1 MQVHSSWIR
10 KELNT
15 DVTFDV
21 NQVRLEASSIF
32 FTDNLISYLSESK
45 GFLSSVIKQ
54 TEFPS
59 SKYLVVTPPPHPTP
73 VIYPLRVNP
82 RVLPSLSPHPFVLS
96 ALCAIPTE
104 SPPLA
109 GIKTHL
115 TAIHRLAC
123 GPNRRDVTHILSKVS
138 CF

>member
-1 MQVHSSWIR
+1 MQHSSWIR

-54 TEFPS
+54 TELPS
-59 SKYLVVTPPPHPTP
+59 SKYLVVTPPPP
-73 VIYPLRVNP
+73 ND
-82 RVLPSLSPHPFVLS
+82 SEQPHP
-96 ALCAIPTE
+96 PTYKAYY
-104 SPPLA
+104 SLA
-109 GIKTHL
+109 
-115 TAIHRLAC
+115 
-123 GPNRRDVTHILSKVS
+123 
-138 CF
+138 

>member
-21 NQVRLEASSIF
+21 NQVRLEDSSIF

-59 SKYLVVTPPPHPTP
+59 SKYLVVTPPPPTP
-73 VIYPLRVNP
+73 VIF
-82 RVLPSLSPHPFVLS
+82 SLSQSESSSFALTPPICFVCSLRHPHR
-96 ALCAIPTE
+96 IPTTCRHKNPFNGHKSVGLWTKQE
-104 SPPLA
+104 RRN
-109 GIKTHL
+109 THF
-115 TAIHRLAC
+115 
-123 GPNRRDVTHILSKVS
+123 K
-138 CF
+138 

>member
-1 MQVHSSWIR
+1 MQHSSWIR

-45 GFLSSVIKQ
+45 GFLSSVVKQ

-59 SKYLVVTPPPHPTP
+59 SKYLVVTLPPSPPPHPRDIFFESIVEFFLRSHRTP
-73 VIYPLRVNP
+73 PICFVCSLRH
-82 RVLPSLSPHPFVLS
+82 PHR
-96 ALCAIPTE
+96 IPTTCRHKNPFNGHKSVGLWTKQE
-104 SPPLA
+104 RRN
-109 GIKTHL
+109 THF
-115 TAIHRLAC
+115 
-123 GPNRRDVTHILSKVS
+123 K
-138 CF
+138 

>member
-54 TEFPS
+54 AEFPS
-59 SKYLVVTPPPHPTP
+59 AKYLVVTPPPPTP
-73 VIYPLRVNP
+73 VIF
-82 RVLPSLSPHPFVLS
+82 SLSQSESSSFALTPPICFVCSLRHPHR
-96 ALCAIPTE
+96 IPTTCRHKNPFNGHKSVGLWTKQE
-104 SPPLA
+104 RRN
-109 GIKTHL
+109 THF
-115 TAIHRLAC
+115 
-123 GPNRRDVTHILSKVS
+123 K
-138 CF
+138 

>member
-1 MQVHSSWIR
+1 MQHSSWIR
-10 KELNT
+10 KELNA

-59 SKYLVVTPPPHPTP
+59 SKYLVVTLPPPPPHPRDIFFESS
-73 VIYPLRVNP
+73 VEFFLR
-82 RVLPSLSPHPFVLS
+82 SHP
-96 ALCAIPTE
+96 
-104 SPPLA
+104 
-109 GIKTHL
+109 THL
-115 TAIHRLAC
+115 FCLLFAHHLQA
-123 GPNRRDVTHILSKVS
+123 
-138 CF
+138 

>member
-59 SKYLVVTPPPHPTP
+59 SKYLVVTPPPHPRYISSESQSDSSSFALTP
-73 VIYPLRVNP
+73 PICFVCSLRH
-82 RVLPSLSPHPFVLS
+82 PHR
-96 ALCAIPTE
+96 IPTTCRHKNPFNGHKSVGLWTKQE
-104 SPPLA
+104 RRN
-109 GIKTHL
+109 THF
-115 TAIHRLAC
+115 
-123 GPNRRDVTHILSKVS
+123 K
-138 CF
+138 

>member
-59 SKYLVVTPPPHPTP
+59 SKYLVVTPPPHPRD
-73 VIYPLRVNP
+73 IFFESIREFFLR
-82 RVLPSLSPHPFVLS
+82 SHPTHLFCLLF
-96 ALCAIPTE
+96 AP
-104 SPPLA
+104 SPPNPH
-109 GIKTHL
+109 HL
-115 TAIHRLAC
+115 QA
-123 GPNRRDVTHILSKVS
+123 
-138 CF
+138 

>member
-59 SKYLVVTPPPHPTP
+59 SKYLVVTPPHPTP
-73 VIYPLRVNP
+73 VIF
-82 RVLPSLSPHPFVLS
+82 SLSQSESSFFALTPPICFVCSLRHPHR
-96 ALCAIPTE
+96 IPTTCRHKNPFNGHKSVGLWTKQE
-104 SPPLA
+104 RRN
-109 GIKTHL
+109 THF
-115 TAIHRLAC
+115 
-123 GPNRRDVTHILSKVS
+123 K
-138 CF
+138 